1 MLSYVAAACHVTAR
15 HLSSVFKDITNITV
29 NDYINI
35 AKVDNAM
42 RWLTGTD
49 LTMAEIASKLGFSS
63 TQYFSTVF
71 KRYTRVTPGEYKDMS
86 EKDI

>member
-1 MLSYVAAACHVTAR
+1 MAKACQVTPR
-15 HLSSVFKDITNITV
+15 HLSGVFKDIINITV

-35 AKVDNAM
+35 AKVDKAM
-42 RWLTGTD
+42 RWLTSTD
-49 LTMAEIASKLGFSS
+49 LTMTEIASRLGFSS

-86 EKDI
+86 DKDI